1 MLRDDFLLRQ
11 IQQIAQLAA
20 RLLGKRR
27 DEQQVVDTMANADPP
42 DPLGPDALDAVE
54 EAYGSLLGFPPG
66 LIDFIDARG
75 AAELVRRDGLP
86 ALIDLLDLD
95 AEVARRA
102 GRPERAARRQRL
114 AMQLRE
120 RTLDEKR

>member
-11 IQQIAQLAA
+11 IQQIANLAA

-27 DEQQVVDTMANADPP
+27 DEQQVVDSMANADPP
-42 DPLGPDALDAVE
+42 DPLGPDALTAVE
-54 EAYGSLLGFPPG
+54 EAYGSLLGLPPG
-66 LIDFIDARG
+66 LIEVLDAGG
-75 AAELVRRDGLP
+75 AAELARRDGLP

-95 AEVARRA
+95 AEVSRRA
-102 GRPERAARRQRL
+102 GRPEQAARRQRL

>member
-11 IQQIAQLAA
+11 IQQIAALAA

-27 DEQQVVDTMANADPP
+27 DEQQVVDSMANADPP
-42 DPLGPDALDAVE
+42 DPLGPDALAAIE
-54 EAYGSLLGFPPG
+54 EAYGTLFGLPPG
-66 LIDFIDARG
+66 LIEVLDAGG
-75 AAELVRRDGLP
+75 AAELARRDGLP

-95 AEVARRA
+95 AEVSRRA
-102 GRPERAARRQRL
+102 GRPEQAARRQRL

-120 RTLDEKR
+120 RTLEEKR

>member
-1 MLRDDFLLRQ
+1 V
-11 IQQIAQLAA
+11 ATVAA
-20 RLLGKRR
+20 CCATTSCSARSSRSHSWRRASSASAATSSRSSTPWATPTRLTRSAPTR
-27 DEQQVVDTMANADPP
+27 STP
-42 DPLGPDALDAVE
+42 
-54 EAYGSLLGFPPG
+54 SS

-120 RTLDEKR
+120 RTLDEQR